1 MKRTVE
7 AAVIPVSISDLKAY
21 LRIDGNEENDLLDSL
36 IRSAV
41 DWVENYT
48 RRALITQ
55 TWQVELPRFPWKD
68 HVHLPWPPLQSVE
81 SVVYTNFDNQEL
93 DFEAFTADLHRNT
106 AVLNYGCTWPAAV
119 LAPVD
124 PVVIEFVC
132 GYGDDAKDVPAA
144 IRNAIKLL
152 SAHLYEN
159 REPVVIGSTIS
170 RIPFTIEALLGP
182 YRWVKFA

>member
-7 AAVIPVSISDLKAY
+7 AAAIPVSISDLKAY
-21 LRIDGNEENDLLDSL
+21 LRIDGNEENNLLDSL

-55 TWQVELPRFPWKD
+55 AWQVELSRFPNRD
-68 HVHLPWPPLQSVE
+68 HVKLPWPPLQSVAPI
-81 SVVYTNFDNQEL
+81 VYTDFDNVSEE
-93 DFEAFTADLHRNT
+93 FEDITADLNKNT
-106 AVLNYGCTWPAAV
+106 VVLNYGCTWPAV
-119 LAPVD
+119 TLAPVD
-124 PVVIEFVC
+124 AVVIEFVC

-152 SAHLYEN
+152 AAHLYEN
-159 REPVVIGSTIS
+159 REPVVVGLTTS